1 MHVDDLRNHLSIAR
15 TTYSTAVSEEDK
27 NISSE
32 RGKWKQAWYDFLSK
46 SNISMDR
53 FNRSIDSANVTN
65 PFTWFDHN
73 LIPLPKFILRKY
85 SQLDNGIVLTNRRM
99 QWGYATSFNT
109 LFNVFYYFL
118 MYCTE
123 YFRKSNKKAKLIRFN
138 TKSSYYLVSM
148 SSLQQIFVS

>member
-1 MHVDDLRNHLSIAR
+1 VKRIK
-15 TTYSTAVSEEDK
+15 TY
-27 NISSE
+27 
-32 RGKWKQAWYDFLSK
+32 GKWKQAWCDFLSK

-65 PFTWFDHN
+65 PFTWFDHH

-123 YFRKSNKKAKLIRFN
+123 YFRKSNKKSKIDKIQYKVIILFSFYVFIATNIRVIIKRIGLILG
-138 TKSSYYLVSM
+138 TYKVGSISM
-148 SSLQQIFVS
+148 FFVS